1 MEICSYNHPMANNQP
16 VPGARLAPATPPPPP
31 QATPP
36 TSPRRRGRARHRS
49 GNSRTI
55 LAAILGGLIGSLI
68 TVAALTLTGVF
79 SDSDPVA
86 TTTTTTVVVE
96 PATATVTVPVP
107 VEGTTAVAA
116 VAELVR
122 PSIVTV
128 EVGIGSGI
136 DGRANGSGSGV
147 VYSADGYVLTNN
159 HVVEDAEFVRV
170 VFLDGR
176 IYQAEVVGTDPLTD
190 VAVLKVATP
199 NLTPIELADITGV
212 RVGDPAIAIGNP
224 LGLQGTP
231 SVTYGIVSAFNRRL
245 TVTATEELYGLI
257 QTDAP
262 ITRGSS
268 GGALLD
274 GQGRLIGITTAI
286 GVSDVGAEGLGF
298 AVPVNVVVG
307 IAKDLIADGEV
318 QHAFLGIV
326 GEDAFELTDDNAR
339 LPTGA
344 RIASVEPDSAISS
357 AGAEPGD
364 TIITLDGEPVANM
377 NELVAMLR
385 TYRAG
390 ETVKVGLL
398 RADETLDILVVL
410 DRRPDDL

>member
-1 MEICSYNHPMANNQP
+1 MANNQP
-16 VPGARLAPATPPPPP
+16 APGIRLAPKTPPPPP
-31 QATPP
+31 QATPTPPP
-36 TSPRRRGRARHRS
+36 TGRRLPALG
-49 GNSRTI
+49 GNGRTI
-55 LAAILGGLIGSLI
+55 LAAVLGGLIGSLL
-68 TVAALTLTGVF
+68 TVAVLSAAGVF
-79 SDSDPVA
+79 SDSETA
-86 TTTTTTVVVE
+86 TTTTTTATVE
-96 PATATVTVPVP
+96 PATAAVTTPRQS
-107 VEGTTAVAA
+107 ESTTPVAA
-116 VAELVR
+116 IAELVR

-128 EVGIGSGI
+128 EVGNGTGV
-136 DGRANGSGSGV
+136 DGLAAGTGSGV
-147 VYSADGYVLTNN
+147 VFSDNGYVLTNN
-159 HVVEDAEFVRV
+159 HVVEDADFVRV
-170 VFLDGR
+170 ILLDGR
-176 IYQAEVVGTDPLTD
+176 IYQADVVGTDPLTD
-190 VAVLKVATP
+190 VAVIQVVAPDLK
-199 NLTPIELADITGV
+199 PIELADIADV

-224 LGLQGTP
+224 LGLRGGP
-231 SVTYGIVSAFNRRL
+231 SVTSGIVSAFNRRL

-298 AVPVNVVVG
+298 AVPVNIVVG
-307 IAKDLIADGEV
+307 IAEDLIENGEV

-326 GEDAFELTDDNAR
+326 GENAFELTEDDAR

-344 RIASVEPDSAISS
+344 RIASVEPGSAIGA
-357 AGAEPGD
+357 AGAQPGD
-364 TIITLDGEPVANM
+364 TIVTLDGTSVANM

-390 ETVKVGLL
+390 ETVSVALL
-398 RADETLDILVVL
+398 RGDEAVEILVIL

>member
-1 MEICSYNHPMANNQP
+1 MANNQP

-36 TSPRRRGRARHRS
+36 TSPRRREPARHRS
-49 GNSRTI
+49 GTSRTI

-79 SDSDPVA
+79 SDPDPVA

-170 VFLDGR
+170 IFLDGR

-190 VAVLKVATP
+190 VAVLKVATT

-326 GEDAFELTDDNAR
+326 GEDAFELTEDNAR

-357 AGAEPGD
+357 AGAQPGD
-364 TIITLDGEPVANM
+364 TIVTLDGEPVANM

-390 ETVKVGLL
+390 ETVEVGLL
-398 RADETLDILVVL
+398 RSDETVDILVVL

>member
-1 MEICSYNHPMANNQP
+1 MANNQP

-36 TSPRRRGRARHRS
+36 TSPRRREPARHRS
-49 GNSRTI
+49 GTSRTI

-79 SDSDPVA
+79 SDPDPVA

-170 VFLDGR
+170 IFLDGR

-326 GEDAFELTDDNAR
+326 GEDAFELTEDNAR

-357 AGAEPGD
+357 AGAQPGD
-364 TIITLDGEPVANM
+364 TIVTLDGEPVANM

-390 ETVKVGLL
+390 ETVEVGLL
-398 RADETLDILVVL
+398 RSDETVDILVVL